1 MKIMIPSRTTSFI
14 FTSVLEIYILLYKYQ
29 TYYMFD
35 GEGVRMISVTGGD
48 GSPTL
53 DFGGEAVA

>member
-1 MKIMIPSRTTSFI
+1 
-14 FTSVLEIYILLYKYQ
+14 
-29 TYYMFD
+29 MFD